1 MNPLDYSEEYA
12 QVYEFITQHKDYN
25 VEVDSLKNLLESEN
39 FSKES
44 ILLSIGCGTCNHEMI
59 LAKEGYQV
67 FATDKSNEMMKVAKK
82 KSKKSISFFSNLEE
96 IPKEANIQFVI
107 SLFNVV
113 NCLND
118 IDELIR
124 FLKMIY
130 KFLPDNGGLFFE
142 SWNLYPCIK
151 FPPQIV
157 NREFG
162 EKNSKNYLIRTAT
175 PYFDFVNQNIRINY
189 LIEGNLEN
197 RLVKIKSVHN
207 LKIFSI
213 TEIVYALQASKF
225 SKPIIKGSLPKL
237 QNLGNSI
244 DNMPRMVSLLSRKIC
259 N

>member
-1 MNPLDYSEEYA
+1 MKSLDYSEEYA

-44 ILLSIGCGTCNHEMI
+44 ILLSIGCGTCNHERI
-59 LAKEGYQV
+59 LAKEGYKV

-82 KSKKSISFFSNLEE
+82 KYKKNISFFSNLEE
-96 IPKEANIQFVI
+96 IPKKSNIQFVI

-113 NCLND
+113 NCLKD

-124 FLKMIY
+124 FLNMIY
-130 KFLPDNGGLFFE
+130 KFLPENGGLFFE
-142 SWNLYPCIK
+142 SWNLYPCVK

-157 NREFG
+157 KREFG

-175 PYFDFVNQNIRINY
+175 PCFDFINQNLRINY

-197 RLVKIKSVHN
+197 RKVMINSVHN

-213 TEIVYALQASKF
+213 TEIVYALQESRF
-225 SKPIIKGSLPKL
+225 SKPIIKSSLPKL
-237 QNLGNSI
+237 QSLGNNI
-244 DNMPRMVSLLSRKIC
+244 DKMPRMVSFLSRKIC
-259 N
+259 D